1 MIDRHVIHP
10 DTVDVVVVGAGP
22 AGATAAAKLAQSG
35 RSVLVL
41 ESRSLPRFH
50 VGESLLPKTM
60 PVLKELGV
68 YDRVVEQG
76 YVTKYGA
83 EFIAPSG
90 FYKRIE
96 FKNSAFQV
104 ERAHFDRTLADF
116 ARDSGAILLEEAPVH
131 ELLLDGERV
140 VGVRYRH
147 EDTTYSVRA
156 EYVVDAAGRASKTAK
171 AFGLRKPNQRLRM
184 VAVFHHLKGLNE
196 DNNPGVEGDIQ
207 VGAHKDGWLWAIPI
221 WPDTISVGAVTPQS
235 VVRGSEPAQ
244 VLEDHTSRVER
255 ITQRIAGTEQVG
267 DVHVESDYCYY
278 SDTVAGDGW
287 FMVGDA
293 GCFFDPI
300 FSGGVHLATSTG
312 FVAGQAI
319 DAILADR
326 SRTEELTAWY
336 QNFYKT
342 GYDANGRIVYG
353 YYESEHD
360 LRALVSG
367 IGLGEIADPDT
378 RHLVQEVIAG
388 DFWSLDNDFIKLLR
402 QESKWDTFAP
412 FETVGRREFQP
423 A

>member
-1 MIDRHVIHP
+1 MTDSHVIHP

-22 AGATAAAKLAQSG
+22 AGTTAAAKLAQAG
-35 RSVLVL
+35 RPVLVL

-60 PVLKELGV
+60 PVLRELGV
-68 YDRVVEQG
+68 YDRIAEQG

-83 EFIAPSG
+83 EFITASG
-90 FYKRIE
+90 FFKRIE
-96 FKNSAFQV
+96 FRNSAFQV
-104 ERAHFDRTLADF
+104 ERAHFDSTLARF

-131 ELLLDGERV
+131 ELLMDGDKI

-147 EDTTYSVRA
+147 EDATYSVRA
-156 EYVVDAAGRASKTAK
+156 RYVVDAAGRASKIAK
-171 AFGLRKPNQRLRM
+171 AFDLRRPNERLHM
-184 VAVFHHLKGLNE
+184 VAVFHHLKGLDE
-196 DNNPGVEGDIQ
+196 KNNPGIEGDIQ
-207 VGAHKDGWLWAIPI
+207 VGAHDDGWLWAIPI

-235 VVRGSEPAQ
+235 VVRASGPEQ
-244 VLEDHTSRVER
+244 VLKEHEARVER
-255 ITQRIAGTEQVG
+255 ISQRIAGTEQVG
-267 DVHVESDYCYY
+267 EIHVESDYCYY

-312 FVAGQAI
+312 FVAAQTI
-319 DAILADR
+319 DRILSDPDR
-326 SRTEELTAWY
+326 TAELTAWY

-353 YYESEHD
+353 YYESDHD
-360 LRALVSG
+360 LRALVST
-367 IGLGEIADPDT
+367 IGLGEIADPAN

-388 DFWSLDNDFIKLLR
+388 DFWAQGNEFLDLLR

-412 FETVGRREFQP
+412 FERVGHPQFQP
-423 A
+423 V